1 MKAIMVVD
9 KQPVLVDAPEPNG
22 DGVKVK
28 VVSSSICGSDI
39 HLMAQGALGNHIIGH
54 EFAGIT
60 PDGKAVAVEPN
71 SCPEIISSTI

>member
-22 DGVKVK
+22 DGVKIK

-39 HLMAQGALGNHIIGH
+39 HLIRR
-54 EFAGIT
+54 
-60 PDGKAVAVEPN
+60 
-71 SCPEIISSTI
+71 